1 MIHGDLARLHAHGYV
16 IPTSGS
22 LRPGG
27 RWLPVLLDPKRDP
40 RWETPLRAP
49 AESVRPGFDGARER
63 LLLATDIASGS
74 EDVAHLTRGLEA
86 ALDEAA
92 AQFER
97 FTWAAPRDHQDT
109 LLRDRPLLAMPLVG
123 SGRGGFRHAQGRVV
137 QEVLRTLDRR
147 LPELPFDVVLV
158 CWTRAQYAAV
168 QSTRRSA
175 GLAQPDLPDALAAAI
190 PDLAARA
197 ARGSLGVLFGAGVSM
212 PLGLPNW
219 AELLGILAAGH
230 DLGALHDLDPVDGAS
245 LIVSKLEPE
254 VFAQRLGQHVTITRH
269 SLAHGLL
276 ASLRPTVGV
285 TTNYDRGY
293 ELALSHV
300 VGGSTP
306 PMLPWTWPDRP
317 GVPRVLKLHGDVEL
331 GSVVL
336 SREHFVEMHAM
347 RRPLTALLEE
357 QILANHVL
365 AVGTSM
371 SDTTLVNAIAESAAL
386 LASVRPPNTERKVL
400 GTVLMT
406 MAHKAR
412 ASLLSGSLNVLAAN
426 QPPAAGAEPLGVLAA
441 ARVTDMF
448 LDALAMNAAQELSYL
463 ADPAFDDLVED
474 PRLGRIAELARSL
487 RAAVDGAAVD
497 GDLSWLP
504 LLEALDGVGA
514 TGRMRQGE
522 SGSRRWMPTTLTRG
536 PEDWAGTRR
545 D

>member
-1 MIHGDLARLHAHGYV
+1 MSNLFVIHGDLARIHAHGYV

-22 LRPGG
+22 LRPGS
-27 RWLPVLLDPKRDP
+27 RWLPVLLDPTQEP
-40 RWETPLRAP
+40 RWETALRAP
-49 AESVRPGFDGARER
+49 AARVRPGFDGAGER

-74 EDVAHLTRGLEA
+74 EDIAHLTGGLEA
-86 ALDEAA
+86 ALAEAA

-97 FTWAAPRDHQDT
+97 FTWTDPRDHQDT
-109 LLRDRPLLAMPLVG
+109 LRRDRPLLAMPLVG

-137 QEVLRTLDRR
+137 REVLRTLDRR

-175 GLAQPDLPDALAAAI
+175 GLAQPELSGALAAAI
-190 PDLAARA
+190 PELAKRA

-212 PLGLPNW
+212 PLGLPSW
-219 AELLGILAAGH
+219 TELLAILAEGH
-230 DLGALHDLDPVDGAS
+230 DLGALQDLDPVDAAS
-245 LIVSKLEPE
+245 LIVSRLEPE
-254 VFAQRLGQHVTITRH
+254 VFAQRLGEHVTIARH

-276 ASLRPTVGV
+276 ASLRPAVGV

-293 ELALSHV
+293 ELALAHV

-336 SREHFVEMHAM
+336 SREHFVEMHAL

-357 QILANHVL
+357 QMLANHVL

-371 SDTTLVNAIAESAAL
+371 SDATLVNAIAESAAL
-386 LASVRPPNTERKVL
+386 LASVRPRGTERKVL

-412 ASLLSGSLNVLAAN
+412 ASLLSGSLDVLAAN
-426 QPPAAGAEPLGVLAA
+426 QPPAEGAEPLGVLAA

-448 LDALAMNAAQELSYL
+448 LDALAMNAALELSYL
-463 ADPAFDDLVED
+463 ADPAFDDLVVD
-474 PRLGRIAELARSL
+474 PRLGEVAVLARSL
-487 RAAVDGAAVD
+487 RAAVDGAGVQ
-497 GDLSWLP
+497 GDLSWQP

-514 TGRMRQGE
+514 TARPRPPEFGR
-522 SGSRRWMPTTLTRG
+522 RRSIPTIRSS
-536 PEDWAGTRR
+536 DAR
-545 D
+545 